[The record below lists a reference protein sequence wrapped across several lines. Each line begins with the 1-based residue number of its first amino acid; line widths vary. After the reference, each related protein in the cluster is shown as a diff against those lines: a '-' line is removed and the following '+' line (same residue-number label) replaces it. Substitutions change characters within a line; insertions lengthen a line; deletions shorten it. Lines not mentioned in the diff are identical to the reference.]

1 MVVKKM
7 YVPQLKT
14 KREFKKEKKN
24 TLNNV
29 RSICISSPKIT
40 TREEL
45 IFKS

>member
-1 MVVKKM
+1 MVVKKIH
-7 YVPQLKT
+7 VPQLKT
-14 KREFKKEKKN
+14 KREFKKEKN
-24 TLNNV
+24 TLNNI